1 MTAFALPPYAT
12 ALGMRI
18 APDDGGAPIIAQ
30 DFTSDVNGNRR
41 AFHGGVLAGMLE
53 IAALA
58 ALTAEFDSGEGPY
71 RLKPANITVE
81 YLRTAGMHTTYAR
94 GEVVRRGR
102 RLAQVRA
109 SAWQENPDRPVTV
122 GFINVYLAPPSA
134 QE

>member
-1 MTAFALPPYAT
+1 MTAVILPPYAT

-18 APDDGGAPIIAQ
+18 EPNDGGAPVIAQ

-58 ALTAEFDSGEGPY
+58 ALTAELDGGEGPY
-71 RLKPANITVE
+71 RLKPANVTVE
-81 YLRTAGMHTTYAR
+81 YLRTAGVHTAYAR

-102 RLAQVRA
+102 RLAQLRA
-109 SAWQENPDRPVTV
+109 SAWQESPDRPVAV
-122 GFINVYLAPPSA
+122 GFINVYLAPPSG

>member
-1 MTAFALPPYAT
+1 MSAVTLPPYAI

-18 APDDGGAPIIAQ
+18 EPDNGGAPVIGQ
-30 DFTSDVNGNRR
+30 DFTTDVNGNRG

-58 ALTAEFDSGEGPY
+58 ALTAELESSEGPY

-81 YLRTAGMHTTYAR
+81 YLRTAGVLTTYAR

-102 RLAQVRA
+102 RLAQLRA
-109 SAWQENPDRPVTV
+109 SAWQESPDRPVAV
-122 GFINVYLAPPSA
+122 GFINVYLAPPAA